1 MSSWCVCLFCFLLFR
16 LYFRSKQRARCTP
29 GPSFETRSL
38 TLCVLLSQMGD
49 LNSQP
54 HSIIL
59 RILQSFGGLHDSY
72 ADTHPS
78 PPHISSDDHRCL
90 SPLDALHIHGI
101 TCDSPLNTYSAPK
114 LRNKH
119 PHDEVVVRGGKRL
132 DYILYRSPVE
142 SDLQLKAES
151 SSVQLTD
158 PISSLGVSYS
168 DHFALEAVF
177 TITREQQR
185 PITSPDANLLS
196 PALSTLHSA
205 YRANASSSKTQ
216 LRLFASCVVA
226 AVGLVVASSFE
237 PLRWLNWVFVLL
249 GVTAGVGGATFL
261 YTGFVGG
268 QWEAGQLRNVI
279 LEMEAELERLRRA
292 PGAVEIDDGGWRA

>member
-1 MSSWCVCLFCFLLFR
+1 M
-16 LYFRSKQRARCTP
+16 Q
-29 GPSFETRSL
+29 
-38 TLCVLLSQMGD
+38 
-49 LNSQP
+49 
-54 HSIIL
+54 
-59 RILQSFGGLHDSY
+59 ILQSFGSLLDSY
-72 ADTHPS
+72 ADTHPE
-78 PPHISSDDHRCL
+78 PPHISSDEHRCL

-119 PHDEVVVRGGKRL
+119 PNDEVVVRGGKRL
-132 DYILYRSPVE
+132 DYILYRSPAD

-177 TITREQQR
+177 TLTREQQK
-185 PITSPDANLLS
+185 PVSPVGGDHNLLS
-196 PALSTLHSA
+196 PALSTLHAA
-205 YRANASSSKTQ
+205 YRASVASSKNQ
-216 LRLFASCVVA
+216 LRLFGGCLVA
-226 AVGLVVASSFE
+226 AVSLVVASSFE
-237 PLRWLNWVFVLL
+237 PLRWLNWLFVLL
-249 GVTAGVGGATFL
+249 GVLAGVGGSTML

-279 LEMEAELERLRRA
+279 QEMEAELERLRRV
-292 PGAVEIDDGGWRA
+292 PGAIEIDDGGWRP